1 MGKLRKNHVKRIYKK
16 TYEKSPSVAKILKTV
31 LTTSFRYSLRY
42 GYLDEDYVTGLKWNR
57 VIKKLSK
64 SGQKK
69 ALTNSGKEI
78 YVRGYKKFMEKIF
91 RRNMILIPLVCHG
104 KNSGV
109 KVLEGNYYDKL
120 RQSSAIGLVGYY
132 NFTTLEETKI
142 RSA

>member
-1 MGKLRKNHVKRIYKK
+1 
-16 TYEKSPSVAKILKTV
+16 
-31 LTTSFRYSLRY
+31 
-42 GYLDEDYVTGLKWNR
+42 
-57 VIKKLSK
+57 
-64 SGQKK
+64 
-69 ALTNSGKEI
+69 
-78 YVRGYKKFMEKIF
+78 
-91 RRNMILIPLVCHG
+91 MILIPLVCHG